1 MVSLSESEKEDIQE
15 EIDYDNM
22 PMFSSKIVARSS
34 ESWQSVETYD
44 VLYADAVCKVTKN
57 LTGPAFSVKA
67 VADVFHVKTG
77 PDKKTAFEQVDAH
90 FFGASVGSSAS
101 LTHAEANAKVTLSGG
116 DVSVFN
122 WHVGAGV
129 STGAGIKDDSVS
141 VKVAGCGFQFGRKV
155 GVSAFDNELAI
166 DFGKCVIS

>member
-1 MVSLSESEKEDIQE
+1 MVTLSASDKELIQIAADYES
-15 EIDYDNM
+15 M
-22 PMFSSKIVARSS
+22 PLFSSKIIARSS
-34 ESWQSVETYD
+34 GSWESVETYD

-57 LTGPAFSVKA
+57 LTGPSFSVKA

-77 PDKKTAFEQVDAH
+77 PDKKTAMEQVDAH
-90 FFGASVGSSAS
+90 FFGASAGSSAS

-116 DVSVFN
+116 DVSLFN
-122 WHVGAGV
+122 WHLGAGV
-129 STGAGIKDDSVS
+129 STGGGIKDDSVS

-166 DFGKCVIS
+166 DFGKLFY

>member
-1 MVSLSESEKEDIQE
+1 MVTLSKSDKELIQ
-15 EIDYDNM
+15 IAVDYNNM
-22 PMFSSKIVARSS
+22 PTFSSKIVARVS
-34 ESWQSVETYD
+34 ESWESVETYD

-101 LTHAEANAKVTLSGG
+101 LTHAEANAKVTLSGS
-116 DVSVFN
+116 DVSLFN
-122 WHVGAGV
+122 WHLGAGV
-129 STGAGIKDDSVS
+129 STGGGIKDDSIS
-141 VKVAGCGFQFGRKV
+141 AKVAGCGFQFGRKV

-166 DFGKCVIS
+166 DFGKLFY